1 MHLKL
6 SGPLTTEQ
14 LAALGSIAMES
25 AYLEDLVDMLIGEI
39 AKLSDAQFR
48 ALLPGA
54 MLAAKL
60 GILNDLAILKLKSKA
75 KKEKISSIITN
86 LKHLNSQRTTAIHG
100 QWTSLERLSFADIAK
115 GASFTVGNAE
125 AIHVRGKKQPSKLHA
140 SRLQDIADGISEYRD
155 QLFHFCLQSWI
166 RPAAIRSARKS
177 LSKSRS

>member
-6 SGPLTTEQ
+6 HGPLTTEQ

-60 GILNDLAILKLKSKA
+60 DILHDLAILKLKSKTKIEKFGLIIA
-75 KKEKISSIITN
+75 K
-86 LKHLNSQRTTAIHG
+86 LKHLNSQRTIAIHG
-100 QWTSLERLSFADIAK
+100 QWQSLERISFAELAQ
-115 GASFTVGNAE
+115 GASFKLGNAE
-125 AIHVRGKKQPSKLHA
+125 ATHVRGKKQPSKLHA
-140 SRLQDIADGISEYRD
+140 SKLHDIADGISEYRD

-166 RPAAIRSARKS
+166 RPAAIRSVRKS
-177 LSKSRS
+177 LPKSR